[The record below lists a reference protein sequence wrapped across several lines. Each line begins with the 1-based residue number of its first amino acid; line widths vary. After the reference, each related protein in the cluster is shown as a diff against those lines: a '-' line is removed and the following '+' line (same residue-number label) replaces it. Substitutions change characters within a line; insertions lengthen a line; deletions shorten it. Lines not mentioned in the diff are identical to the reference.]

1 MEGITIYKYDFEN
14 CAFTTCVSKI
24 NITQIDNA
32 KDINVVRPVYK
43 LIEYSNNY
51 LKISW
56 SLWHYCR
63 DETVL
68 TDAGTL
74 DNSPG
79 NSASFKFKQKITGST
94 GTNAIQIMVAL
105 KYLSNFWRT
114 LEMPLMNCE
123 INLIFLTWSAN
134 YVANNKSNAANNKAT
149 TFAIVDGK
157 LYVSVVTLSTQYYE
171 KLLQQLK

>member
-14 CAFTTCVSKI
+14 CALTNCVSKI

-32 KDINVVRPVYK
+32 KDINVVIPVYK
-43 LIEYSNNY
+43 LIEYSNY

-56 SLWHYCR
+56 SLWQYYR
-63 DETVL
+63 DETAL

-94 GTNAIQIMVAL
+94 GTKAVQIMVPL

-134 YVANNKSNAANNKAT
+134 YVISNAANNKAT